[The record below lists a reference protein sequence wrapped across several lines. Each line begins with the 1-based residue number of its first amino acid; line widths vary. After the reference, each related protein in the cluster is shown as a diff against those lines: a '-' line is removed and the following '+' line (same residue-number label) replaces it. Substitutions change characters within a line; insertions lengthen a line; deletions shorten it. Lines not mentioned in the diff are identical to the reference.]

1 MAHHEKKHEMTAMQ
15 NGLVDRSA
23 HERILADAMVEVA
36 TELRLA
42 DLTEL
47 FLMIRSDQAANIADL
62 INSSSE
68 LFFKNGA
75 LKYALSAGCE
85 LRWESAPTVQL
96 DLEFRHA
103 TVTVFFRLTIGCARA
118 GVEVLDVFFEGDD
131 YLGSVSEKERLCAA
145 ISDARLR

>member
-1 MAHHEKKHEMTAMQ
+1 MAHHQKEFELMTTQ
-15 NGLVDRSA
+15 HGPVDRSA
-23 HERILADAMVEVA
+23 HERILADAMVDVA

-62 INSSSE
+62 VNSSSE
-68 LFFKNGA
+68 LFFKSGA

-85 LRWESAPTVQL
+85 LCWESAPTVQL

-103 TVTVFFRLTIGCARA
+103 AVTVFFRLTIGRARA
-118 GVEVLDVFFEGDD
+118 AVEVLDVFFEGDD
-131 YLGSVSEKERLCAA
+131 YLGSVGERERLSAA
-145 ISDARLR
+145 ISDARLS